1 MRIDIK
7 PTELKTIINN
17 YETQLALINELA
29 DRDGAV
35 ITNPV
40 VDEMDS
46 RLNNLKS
53 MYEDLIN
60 DMNRLTYVD
69 GINGLYKFCK
79 LHDDMTMDDALDLLA
94 ELKYREGT
102 LFDYER

>member
-60 DMNRLTYVD
+60 DMKRLTYVD